1 MLVQALLIGLVV
13 IGGNDEH
20 GVGAGLFGVAGE
32 FNRFVGVVGPGAGND
47 GNAALGLVDAPL
59 NNAFMLGVGQSRAFA
74 GGADGNE
81 AMRALRDL
89 PIDMTAEGGFINF
102 AVFERRD
109 QSRHRT
115 SESAILAHDVI
126 PLLVSLHRVE

>member
-1 MLVQALLIGLVV
+1 
-13 IGGNDEH
+13 
-20 GVGAGLFGVAGE
+20 
-32 FNRFVGVVGPGAGND
+32 
-47 GNAALGLVDAPL
+47 
-59 NNAFMLGVGQSRAFA
+59 MLGMGQSRAFA

-81 AMRALRDL
+81 AMRALCNL
-89 PIDMTAEGGFINF
+89 PIDMTAEGGFIDF